1 MWLSVGSIEA
11 KSVRVVSWNIQHL
24 EQYEQSNSIEVD
36 LNLIL
41 QQQNADVLLLQE
53 VDLNK
58 ARTNGVDQL
67 AEIASAL
74 GATHSNFHATRLIPA
89 EDGEYGIGI
98 ASKVQ
103 VVSWYSIDL
112 PRSPIGKRM
121 TFQFG
126 DSSETFYVHD
136 HPRAAIAAV
145 LENGCVVVNT
155 HLSFMPLVA
164 QLQMIRVVL
173 WGKKIARS
181 HKAKLIIGGD
191 FNFVSTSWLRLFGL
205 KASVNGNTFPAW
217 KPEKQI
223 DHFLVDSKVQLAASG
238 IGKQGPISDHRWIAV
253 VVS

>member
-1 MWLSVGSIEA
+1 MWLSVESIEA
-11 KSVRVVSWNIQHL
+11 NSVRIVSWNIQHL
-24 EQYEQSNSIEVD
+24 EQYERSDSTESALD
-36 LNLIL
+36 LMLK
-41 QQQNADVLLLQE
+41 QQNADVLLLQE

-74 GATHSNFHATRLIPA
+74 GATHSYFHATRLIPA

-98 ASKVQ
+98 ASKVG
-103 VVSWYSIDL
+103 VVSWHSIDL

-126 DSSETFYVHD
+126 VSSETFYVHD

-145 LENGCVVVNT
+145 LESGYVVVNT
-155 HLSFMPLVA
+155 HLSFMPVIA

-173 WGKKIARS
+173 WGKKLARKHNS
-181 HKAKLIIGGD
+181 KLIIGGD

-205 KASVNGNTFPAW
+205 KASVTGNTFPAW

-223 DHFLVDSKVQLAASG
+223 DHFLVDSKVQLSASE